1 MKALPL
7 GLSCLGT
14 FREGRGRQRV
24 SPRRRQE
31 QQQFMPEGLKADGLQ
46 EGAMVMDSR
55 KGNLNTVV
63 IALV

>member
-24 SPRRRQE
+24 SPRRQE
-31 QQQFMPEGLKADGLQ
+31 QQQFMPEGLKADDLQ
-46 EGAMVMDSR
+46 EGMMVMDNR
-55 KGNLNTVV
+55 RGNLNTMV

>member
-24 SPRRRQE
+24 SPRRQE
-31 QQQFMPEGLKADGLQ
+31 QQQFMPEGLKEDGLQ
-46 EGAMVMDSR
+46 D
-55 KGNLNTVV
+55 LCW
-63 IALV
+63 

>member
-24 SPRRRQE
+24 SLRRQE
-31 QQQFMPEGLKADGLQ
+31 QQQFRPEGLKADGLQ
-46 EGAMVMDSR
+46 EGAMMMDSR
-55 KGNLNTVV
+55 RGNLNTVV